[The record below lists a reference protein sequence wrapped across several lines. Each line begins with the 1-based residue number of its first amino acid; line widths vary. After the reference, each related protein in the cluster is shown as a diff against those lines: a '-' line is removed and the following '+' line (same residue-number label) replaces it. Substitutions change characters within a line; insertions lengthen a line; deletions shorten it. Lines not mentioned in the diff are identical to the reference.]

1 MFTHAAS
8 FSWTMLL
15 ANFFPANE
23 TNSKNKRLRTRRT
36 SSTTEREID
45 PNIKNKRAISDISI
59 SKYSSKYTTK

>member
-23 TNSKNKRLRTRRT
+23 NKKKEQSKEQKKVLNFELV
-36 SSTTEREID
+36 
-45 PNIKNKRAISDISI
+45 A
-59 SKYSSKYTTK
+59 